1 MAQQKNAG
9 GKGSDQKRSSTGQIP
24 VQGEALRTSTGQIP
38 AQGAHGA
45 PAAGH
50 GAAPGGPNIEIF
62 DPLAPQRPPPSM
74 TSHQKQ
80 ALGSAFLDS
89 QKARQRSALLG
100 TDPGTR
106 HAANDDEVSVVTR
119 KFDGESA
126 PEELQRRD
134 VWKAVQA
141 PVQSREGKRSRELLE
156 QVIRQFAVSTN
167 PRYGEDAPGKPR
179 AHIFAWD
186 VSRAMGCEIP
196 HFVGAKELTLAQTCD
211 WLRHEGPMRGWHR
224 VGEYDVLDAVNR
236 GQLVIALPKDI
247 KVKLLAVVAPQEPAP
262 DGKPRL
268 TGACLKR
275 GYGFTPQE
283 CFGVRPVEFFTHA

>member
-1 MAQQKNAG
+1 MSEQKKSG
-9 GKGSDQKRSSTGQIP
+9 GKGSDQKRSTTGQIP
-24 VQGEALRTSTGQIP
+24 VQGGHGGAP
-38 AQGAHGA
+38 AHGA
-45 PAAGH
+45 PGPNGAPAAAG
-50 GAAPGGPNIEIF
+50 PTIETF
-62 DPLAPQRPPPSM
+62 DPLAPQKPPPSM
-74 TSHQKQ
+74 TTHQKQ
-80 ALGSAFLDS
+80 ALGSAFQDTQRS
-89 QKARQRSALLG
+89 RQRSALLG
-100 TDPGTR
+100 TDPGSLR
-106 HAANDDEVSVVTR
+106 ADDDDEVSVVTR
-119 KFDGESA
+119 KFDGETA

-141 PVQSREGKRSRELLE
+141 PVQSREGKRTRELLE

-224 VGEYDVLDAVNR
+224 VGEYEVLEAVDK
-236 GQLVIALPKDI
+236 GQLVIAMPKDI
-247 KVKLLAVVAPQEPAP
+247 KVKLLAVVAPQEPPA
-262 DGKPRL
+262 DMKPRL

-275 GYGFTPQE
+275 GSGFSNMD